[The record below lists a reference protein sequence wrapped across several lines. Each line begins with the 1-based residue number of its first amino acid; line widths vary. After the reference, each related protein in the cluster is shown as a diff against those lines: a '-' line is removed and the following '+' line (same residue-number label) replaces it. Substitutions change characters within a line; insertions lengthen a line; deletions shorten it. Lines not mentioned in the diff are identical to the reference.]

1 MLWHSAG
8 AWAHLVSS
16 FFLPCLWQR
25 DCSVNVFVFVLI
37 IFSSSL
43 VSVWKPGKGK
53 KRKAIEKGI
62 SALHARRMRRR
73 GVGGGGGGG
82 EFFNAKYCSSAHA
95 MYVVGMF

>member
-1 MLWHSAG
+1 VLWHSAG
-8 AWAHLVSS
+8 SWAHIVSS

-62 SALHARRMRRR
+62 SALHARRM
-73 GVGGGGGGG
+73 GTGGGKGCGGWR
-82 EFFNAKYCSSAHA
+82 
-95 MYVVGMF
+95 VL